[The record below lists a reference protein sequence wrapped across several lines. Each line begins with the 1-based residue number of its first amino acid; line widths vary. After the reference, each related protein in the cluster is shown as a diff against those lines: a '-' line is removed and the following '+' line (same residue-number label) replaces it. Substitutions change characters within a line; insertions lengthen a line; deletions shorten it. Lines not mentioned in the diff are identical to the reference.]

1 MKRFTRL
8 QRILLIANIVLLV
21 IGCAML
27 GLRQNALSNMGYSA
41 WTYIK
46 YGLIDYP
53 LTSLTNVFND
63 LSNLWHVYED
73 NQYLNEELAM
83 QKSYKTL
90 YEEQRNRNKELEELA
105 ELNGTLKDATKI
117 TAHVLERDTEAWDQ
131 TVTISAGSSQGVQEN
146 MIVCTSQG
154 AVGLIEEVQSATS
167 TVRILTSEDL
177 INDIAISIALED
189 GTTIEGVL
197 ERYDTSHRAYRV
209 SLFDNEATVTQGQE
223 VSTSGR
229 GGNYP
234 SGIYL
239 GQVSD
244 METNDDAIISTIYVK
259 PVSNISSFNYVTVIG
274 SGRVE

>member
-90 YEEQRNRNKELEELA
+90 YEEERNRNKELEELT
-105 ELNGTLKDATKI
+105 ELNGTLEDATKI

-131 TVTISAGSSQGVQEN
+131 TVTISAGSLQGVQEN

-167 TVRILTSEDL
+167 TVRLLTSEDL

-244 METNDDAIISTIYVK
+244 IETNDDAIISTIYVK

>member
-53 LTSLTNVFND
+53 LTSLTNVFSD

-90 YEEQRNRNKELEELA
+90 YEEERNRNKELEELA
-105 ELNGTLKDATKI
+105 ELNGTLEDATKI

-154 AVGLIEEVQSATS
+154 VVGLIEEVQSATS
-167 TVRILTSEDL
+167 TVRLLTSEDL

>member
-53 LTSLTNVFND
+53 LTSLTNVFSD

-154 AVGLIEEVQSATS
+154 AVGLIEEVQSTTS
-167 TVRILTSEDL
+167 TVRLLTSEDL

>member
-90 YEEQRNRNKELEELA
+90 YEEERNRNKELEELA
-105 ELNGTLKDATKI
+105 ELNGTLEDATKI

-167 TVRILTSEDL
+167 TVRLLTSEDL

-259 PVSNISSFNYVTVIG
+259 PVSNISSFNYVTVIE

>member
-53 LTSLTNVFND
+53 LTSLTNVFSD

-90 YEEQRNRNKELEELA
+90 YEEERNRNKELEELA
-105 ELNGTLKDATKI
+105 ELNGTLEDATKI

-167 TVRILTSEDL
+167 TVRLLTSEDL

>member
-1 MKRFTRL
+1 MNRFTRL

-53 LTSLTNVFND
+53 LTSLTNVFSD

-167 TVRILTSEDL
+167 TVRLLTSEDL
-177 INDIAISIALED
+177 INDIAINIALED

>member
-90 YEEQRNRNKELEELA
+90 YEEERNRNKELEELA
-105 ELNGTLKDATKI
+105 ELNGTLEDATKI

-131 TVTISAGSSQGVQEN
+131 TVTISAGSLQGVQEN

-167 TVRILTSEDL
+167 TVRLLTSEDL

-259 PVSNISSFNYVTVIG
+259 PVSNISSFNYVTIIG

>member
-53 LTSLTNVFND
+53 LTSLTNVFSD

-167 TVRILTSEDL
+167 TVRLLTSEDL

>member
-90 YEEQRNRNKELEELA
+90 YEEECNRNKELEELA
-105 ELNGTLKDATKI
+105 ELNGTLEDATKI

-167 TVRILTSEDL
+167 TVRLLTSEDL

>member
-53 LTSLTNVFND
+53 LTSLTNVFRD

-167 TVRILTSEDL
+167 IVRLLTSEDL

>member
-53 LTSLTNVFND
+53 LTSLTNVFSD

>member
-90 YEEQRNRNKELEELA
+90 YEEERNRNKELEELA
-105 ELNGTLKDATKI
+105 ELNGTLEDATKI

-167 TVRILTSEDL
+167 TVRLLTSEDL

-259 PVSNISSFNYVTVIG
+259 PVSNISSFNYVTIIG

>member
-8 QRILLIANIVLLV
+8 QRILLISNIVLLV

-90 YEEQRNRNKELEELA
+90 YEEERNRNKELEELA
-105 ELNGTLKDATKI
+105 ELNGTLEDATKI

-167 TVRILTSEDL
+167 TVRLLTSEDL

-259 PVSNISSFNYVTVIG
+259 PVSNISSFNYVTIIG

>member
-90 YEEQRNRNKELEELA
+90 YEEERNRNKELEELA
-105 ELNGTLKDATKI
+105 ELNGTLEDATKI

-167 TVRILTSEDL
+167 TVRLLTSEDL

-239 GQVSD
+239 GKVSD

-259 PVSNISSFNYVTVIG
+259 PVSNISSFNYVTIIG

>member
-53 LTSLTNVFND
+53 LTSLTNVFSD

-90 YEEQRNRNKELEELA
+90 YEEERNRNKELEELA
-105 ELNGTLKDATKI
+105 ELNGTLEDATKI
-117 TAHVLERDTEAWDQ
+117 TAYVLERDTEAWDQ

-167 TVRILTSEDL
+167 TVRLLTSEDL

-259 PVSNISSFNYVTVIG
+259 PVSNISSFNYVTIIG

>member
-53 LTSLTNVFND
+53 LTSLTNVFSD

-131 TVTISAGSSQGVQEN
+131 RVTISAGSSQGVQEN

-167 TVRILTSEDL
+167 TVRLLTSEDL

>member
-90 YEEQRNRNKELEELA
+90 YEEERNRNKELEELA
-105 ELNGTLKDATKI
+105 ELNETLEDATKI

-167 TVRILTSEDL
+167 TVRLLTSEDL

>member
-90 YEEQRNRNKELEELA
+90 YEEERNRNKELEELT
-105 ELNGTLKDATKI
+105 ELNGTLEDATKI

-167 TVRILTSEDL
+167 TVRLLTSEDL

-229 GGNYP
+229 GRNYP

-259 PVSNISSFNYVTVIG
+259 PVSNISSFNYVTIIG

>member
-53 LTSLTNVFND
+53 LTSLTNVFSD

-167 TVRILTSEDL
+167 TVRLLTSEDL
-177 INDIAISIALED
+177 INDIAIIIALED

>member
-21 IGCAML
+21 IGCTML

-90 YEEQRNRNKELEELA
+90 YEEERNRNKELEELA
-105 ELNGTLKDATKI
+105 ELNGTLEDATKI

-167 TVRILTSEDL
+167 TVRLLTSEDL

>member
-90 YEEQRNRNKELEELA
+90 YEEERNRNKELEELA
-105 ELNGTLKDATKI
+105 ELNGTLEDATKI

-167 TVRILTSEDL
+167 TVRLLTSEDL

-209 SLFDNEATVTQGQE
+209 SIFDNEATVTQGQE

-259 PVSNISSFNYVTVIG
+259 PVSNISSFNYVTIIG

>member
-90 YEEQRNRNKELEELA
+90 YEEERNRNKELEELA
-105 ELNGTLKDATKI
+105 ELNGTLEDATKI

-167 TVRILTSEDL
+167 TVRLLTSEDL

-239 GQVSD
+239 GQVSE

>member
-53 LTSLTNVFND
+53 LTSLTNVFSD

-167 TVRILTSEDL
+167 TVRLLTSEDL

-209 SLFDNEATVTQGQE
+209 SLFDNAATVTHGQE

>member
-53 LTSLTNVFND
+53 LTSLTNVFSD

-167 TVRILTSEDL
+167 TVRLLTSEDL

-239 GQVSD
+239 GHVSD

>member
-90 YEEQRNRNKELEELA
+90 YEEERNRNKELEELA
-105 ELNGTLKDATKI
+105 ELNGTLEDATKI

-167 TVRILTSEDL
+167 TVRLLTSEDL

-239 GQVSD
+239 GQVSE

-274 SGRVE
+274 RGRVE

>member
-27 GLRQNALSNMGYSA
+27 GLKQNALSNMGYSA

-53 LTSLTNVFND
+53 LTSLTNVFSD

-167 TVRILTSEDL
+167 TVRLLTSEDL

>member
-90 YEEQRNRNKELEELA
+90 YEEERNRNKELEELA
-105 ELNGTLKDATKI
+105 ELNGTLEDATKI
-117 TAHVLERDTEAWDQ
+117 TAYVLERDTEAWDQ

-167 TVRILTSEDL
+167 TVRLLTSEDL

-259 PVSNISSFNYVTVIG
+259 PVSNISSFNYVTIIG

>member
-90 YEEQRNRNKELEELA
+90 YEEERNRNKELEEMA
-105 ELNGTLKDATKI
+105 ELNGTLEDATKI

-167 TVRILTSEDL
+167 TVRLLTSEDL

-259 PVSNISSFNYVTVIG
+259 PVSNISSFNYVTIIG

>member
-1 MKRFTRL
+1 M
-8 QRILLIANIVLLV
+8 
-21 IGCAML
+21 
-27 GLRQNALSNMGYSA
+27 
-41 WTYIK
+41 
-46 YGLIDYP
+46 
-53 LTSLTNVFND
+53 
-63 LSNLWHVYED
+63 
-73 NQYLNEELAM
+73 
-83 QKSYKTL
+83 
-90 YEEQRNRNKELEELA
+90 
-105 ELNGTLKDATKI
+105 
-117 TAHVLERDTEAWDQ
+117 
-131 TVTISAGSSQGVQEN
+131 
-146 MIVCTSQG
+146 
-154 AVGLIEEVQSATS
+154 
-167 TVRILTSEDL
+167 TSEDL

>member
-83 QKSYKTL
+83 QKSYMTL
-90 YEEQRNRNKELEELA
+90 YEEERNRNKELEELA
-105 ELNGTLKDATKI
+105 ELNGTLEDATKI

-167 TVRILTSEDL
+167 TVRLLTSEDL

-259 PVSNISSFNYVTVIG
+259 PVSNISSFNYVTIIG

>member
-53 LTSLTNVFND
+53 LTSLTNVFSD

-131 TVTISAGSSQGVQEN
+131 TVMISAGSSQGVQEN

-167 TVRILTSEDL
+167 TVRLLTSEDL
-177 INDIAISIALED
+177 INDIAIIIALED

>member
-90 YEEQRNRNKELEELA
+90 YEEERNRNKELEELA
-105 ELNGTLKDATKI
+105 ELNGTLEDATKI

-167 TVRILTSEDL
+167 TVRLLTSEDL

-239 GQVSD
+239 GQVSE
-244 METNDDAIISTIYVK
+244 METNDEAIISTIYVK

-274 SGRVE
+274 RGRVE